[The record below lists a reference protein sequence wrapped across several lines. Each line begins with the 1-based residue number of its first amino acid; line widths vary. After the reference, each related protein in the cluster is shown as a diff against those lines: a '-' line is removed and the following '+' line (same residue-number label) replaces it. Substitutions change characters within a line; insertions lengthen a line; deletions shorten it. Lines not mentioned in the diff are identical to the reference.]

1 MTGTNLPGGAF
12 LVDADE
18 RVAALQERAGQL
30 EVGLW
35 NGLESWLLHLPN
47 GEVHGLV
54 DRDELLEM
62 AFVRAEH
69 VDSFTVD
76 PEDADLEADADPDA
90 EPEVIERTVLLIDWL
105 PMRVSELAPAGRIL
119 VLAMPVLVGEEKA
132 LPFIIKEGHL
142 DDVWLRRVQR

>member
-18 RVAALQERAGQL
+18 RVAALEERAGQL

-54 DRDELLEM
+54 RDELLEM

-69 VDSFTVD
+69 IDSFTVD
-76 PEDADLEADADPDA
+76 PEDADANG

-119 VLAMPVLVGEEKA
+119 VLAMPVLVGDEKA

-142 DDVWLRRVQR
+142 DDVWLRRVAR